1 MLSTPSTYLSR
12 SLSLLRCWKKEGSQM
27 SWFSWHTCLQDWPGS
42 ASFTCRALRGG
53 HITCPWQKSYNDK
66 GSRSLPAPSVSLSE
80 ASTPE
85 GPSPGPPSPAVLFFA
100 PIPKAFAASTY
111 CGSY

>member
-1 MLSTPSTYLSR
+1 MTPSTYLSK

-42 ASFTCRALRGG
+42 ASFTCRALSGG

-66 GSRSLPAPSVSLSE
+66 E
-80 ASTPE
+80 AV
-85 GPSPGPPSPAVLFFA
+85 SPGSKDSGRDPGLPSGPDKERQPV
-100 PIPKAFAASTY
+100 PWREQ
-111 CGSY
+111 